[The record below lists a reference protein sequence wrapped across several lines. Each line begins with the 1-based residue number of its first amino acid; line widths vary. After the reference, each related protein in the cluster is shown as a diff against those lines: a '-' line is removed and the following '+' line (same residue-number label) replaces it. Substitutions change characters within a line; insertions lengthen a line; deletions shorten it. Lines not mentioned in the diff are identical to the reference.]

1 MMWIEMILIGKGGDM
16 MKKFLF
22 ISIASLISF
31 ASCQKPEA
39 TVIPSEKVEKTF
51 TAQCESKVK
60 TVLNNASVMW
70 QSGDQIRV
78 FWNNGSVVA
87 DAKIYNYNSYA
98 EFTARVEEA
107 DAYYAIYP
115 ASAGAS
121 FESGKISVPVLSTQG
136 GMFADASLLCAKAD
150 VDNKLRFRHLVGY
163 LEFTTDEVGV
173 VTVSGSPSGSVAG
186 EVVVN
191 GFDAETGVPSLSTV
205 KGAASIS
212 VDVKASGTYYIAV
225 LPDATL
231 DYLSITLADGTTR
244 KYALSTNGLQFHRG
258 RLVGLGNITD
268 RLSDKPLYPVVL
280 EDFEVFE
287 DFDFAW

>member
-39 TVIPSEKVEKTF
+39 TAIPSEKVEKTF
-51 TAQCESKVK
+51 IAQCESKVK
-60 TVLNNASVMW
+60 TTLNNTSVMW

-78 FWNNGSVVA
+78 FWNNGSAVA
-87 DAKIYNYNSYA
+87 AAKIYNYNSYA
-98 EFTARVEEA
+98 EFKATVEEA

-121 FESGKISVPVLSTQG
+121 FESGSITVPVLSAQG
-136 GMFADASLLCAKAD
+136 GTFADASLLCAKAD
-150 VDNKLRFRHLVGY
+150 AENNLRFRHLVGY

-173 VTVSGSPSGSVAG
+173 FTFSGSLNSSVAG
-186 EVVVN
+186 EIVVN
-191 GFDAETGVPSLSTV
+191 GFDAETGIPVLSTV
-205 KGAASIS
+205 KSAESVS

-225 LPDATL
+225 LPDAKL
-231 DYLSITLADGTTR
+231 DYLSITLADGTTK

-280 EDFEVFE
+280 ENFEVFE
-287 DFDFAW
+287 EFDFAW